1 MPPQCRL
8 GDNSFVPADAH
19 GCPGC
24 PHPCIGPAVSGSP
37 DVLVNGLPAIRVTD
51 PGVHAACCGP
61 NSWTAKEGSGTV
73 FVNNLKA
80 HRLGDQ
86 DQHCGGMGNMVV
98 GSPNVIT
105 GG

>member
-1 MPPQCRL
+1 MPPQARL
-8 GDNSFVPADAH
+8 GDKAFVPADGH

-24 PHPCIGPAVSGSP
+24 PHPCIGPAIQGSAN
-37 DVLVNGLPAIRVTD
+37 VLTNSRPSIRVGD

-61 NSWTAKEGSGTV
+61 NTWNAKVGSGSV
-73 FVNNLKA
+73 LINNKPA
-80 HRLGDQ
+80 HRLGDTTK
-86 DQHCGGMGNMVV
+86 HCGGMGSTIE